1 MNRWIFGVSL
11 FQRYMHTVG
20 LLWHKIQLNVLNLI
34 ICPDLYMPRRR
45 ITFRQLETFAAVA
58 RLRSFTRAAEE
69 LHLTQPAV
77 SIQIRQLVDT
87 IGLPIFEQIGREV
100 ALTSAGE
107 ELEAMVRRLDDV
119 WNRFESAT
127 DELKGLKRGKL
138 RVGLVMT
145 AKYFLPRMLGAFCRR
160 YPEIDIELEIANRG
174 KIIERLRGN
183 QDDLYVMSYPPE
195 DMDVV
200 SQRFLDNEFVVL
212 APSAHW
218 ATNKRLT
225 LQDLAGEPFL
235 LREVGSGSR
244 HVIDQHVQRAGIH
257 LNVRLSLASNEAIR
271 ALVASGMGLAVLSR
285 HALGDSLERDDGLA
299 ILDVEGFPLQQPWSV
314 VHLRNK
320 VLSLPAQAFLDELLQ
335 TGLEPKA

>member
-1 MNRWIFGVSL
+1 
-11 FQRYMHTVG
+11 
-20 LLWHKIQLNVLNLI
+20 
-34 ICPDLYMPRRR
+34 MPRRR
-45 ITFRQLETFAAVA
+45 ITFRQLETFSAVA

-77 SIQIRQLVDT
+77 SIQIRQVVET
-87 IGLPIFEQIGREV
+87 IGLPIFEQTGREI

-107 ELEAMVRRLDDV
+107 EMEAMVRRLDDV
-119 WNRFESAT
+119 WNRFESAI

-145 AKYFLPRMLGAFCRR
+145 AKYFLPRMLGAFCQR
-160 YPEIDIELEIANRG
+160 YPEIDIELEITNRE

-212 APSAHW
+212 APNAHR
-218 ATNKRLT
+218 AANKRLT

-271 ALVASGMGLAVLSR
+271 ALVASGLGLAVLSR
-285 HALGDSLERDDGLA
+285 HALGDSLERDGLA